1 MFALLVVAFLLFETK
16 KLNTSVKAMSS
27 VTLQRRKFIW
37 QTNV

>member
-1 MFALLVVAFLLFETK
+1 MFALLIAAFIISNE
-16 KLNTSVKAMSS
+16 KLCTSVKATSS